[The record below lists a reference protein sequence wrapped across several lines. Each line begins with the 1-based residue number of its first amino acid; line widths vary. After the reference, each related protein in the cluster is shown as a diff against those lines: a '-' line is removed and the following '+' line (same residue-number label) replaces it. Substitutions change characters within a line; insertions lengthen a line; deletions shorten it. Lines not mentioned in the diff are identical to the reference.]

1 MRHIYIN
8 IAVNYLCERSQIVIP
23 VKHNPKKTTPTFH
36 KRGNSVRLSTFREN
50 AIFICI

>member
-23 VKHNPKKTTPTFH
+23 VKHNPKKTTPRPLLFLIYFI
-36 KRGNSVRLSTFREN
+36 RGGILSD
-50 AIFICI
+50 